1 MAATAGL
8 VPDRQAL
15 AAMLVLVRAK
25 REQVL
30 AKPERHNLG
39 QRQLELE
46 RFGLSMKNFISNC
59 KCGRLG
65 RTIEQSSTWL
75 TRLACRAGSAR
86 STGLT
91 RCAWT
96 AGVTSWALWTLGS

>member
-46 RFGLSMKNFISNC
+46 RFGLSM
-59 KCGRLG
+59 
-65 RTIEQSSTWL
+65 
-75 TRLACRAGSAR
+75 
-86 STGLT
+86 
-91 RCAWT
+91 
-96 AGVTSWALWTLGS
+96 